1 MTGQEKNAL
10 LRELPSVNKLLQSP
24 AGREWV
30 KRYGHTLVT
39 KACNEALN
47 IWRQKILHQEV
58 CEAAEFEKLSCE
70 IKARLAAFAAPRLK
84 RVVNA
89 TGIILHTNLGR
100 AVLSEKAQQAVLGAA
115 ACYSNLEYDLTKGCR
130 GSRYAH
136 VEDLLLYLTG
146 ASGALVVNN
155 NAAAVLLV
163 INTLAAGQEVVVS
176 RGELVE
182 IGGSFRIPE
191 VLKMGGVKLIEVG
204 TTNRTHLEDYRRAV
218 GSGTGLILKVHTS
231 NFRVMGFTKSV
242 EREELVKLAR
252 EAQIPLVEDLGS
264 GSLVDVAEYGLQ
276 RETTIP
282 RIISQ
287 GVDVVTFSGDKLL
300 GGPQAGIIAG
310 KENLIRAMKKNQLIR
325 ALRADKLTLA
335 ALEATLREYLSPE
348 EALHNIPVYRM
359 LTKPLEELKT
369 KAGKIAAC
377 LLPYQARVTARVIGT
392 KTQMGGGSTPAQ
404 EFGSYGIA
412 LSFTDKKPQEVERAL
427 RELPI
432 PIIGYLEKDL
442 YILDMRT
449 LLPGDEK
456 LIVRQL
462 VELIQEEVGT
472 WKSREKYI

>member
-1 MTGQEKNAL
+1 MTGQEKNIL

-30 KRYGHTLVT
+30 KRYGHPLVT
-39 KACNEALN
+39 RACNETLN
-47 IWRQKILHQEV
+47 IWRQKILHQEI
-58 CEAAEFEKLSCE
+58 CEAAELEKLSCE
-70 IKARLAAFAAPRLK
+70 IKARLSAFAAPHLK

-100 AVLSEKAQQAVLGAA
+100 AVLSEKAQRAVLGVA
-115 ACYSNLEYDLTKGCR
+115 ACYSNLEYDLTKGSR

-191 VLKMGGVKLIEVG
+191 VLKMGGAKLIEVG

-218 GSGTGLILKVHTS
+218 GLGTGLILKVHTS

-276 RETTIP
+276 RETIIP

-310 KENLIRAMKKNQLIR
+310 KEDLTRAMKKNQLIR

-348 EALHNIPVYRM
+348 RALHNIPVYRM

-369 KAGKIAAC
+369 KADKIAAC

-412 LSFTDKKPQEVERAL
+412 LSFTDKKPQEVERVL

-432 PIIGYLEKDL
+432 PVIGYLEKDL

-456 LIVRQL
+456 LIVKQL
-462 VELIQEEVGT
+462 VELIQGEVGT
-472 WKSREKYI
+472 WKSGEKYI